1 MNIFEQQNY
10 YEILDISPTATS
22 FEIRSAYKAAL
33 YIYDDG
39 SPVSYSFFSKDER
52 KKILAL
58 LEEAFL
64 TLINDQTRSEY
75 NSELVEEGVLD
86 EETFYGDGYKK
97 PIPIIDLKRSSV
109 STHRKATSSSFKPGR
124 ESNHIISE
132 LLALDVITGSDLR
145 KMRMSLGVPLE
156 YIAEYTKVRINL
168 LRCIEE
174 DRFDGLPST
183 FHLKSFLRSYIEYFQ
198 LDAEPFVDR
207 YMKRVID

>member
-1 MNIFEQQNY
+1 MKPFEQQNY
-10 YEILDISPTATS
+10 YEILDIPPNATQ
-22 FEIRSAYKAAL
+22 FEIRNAYKTAL

-75 NSELVEEGVLD
+75 NRKLLEEGVVDD
-86 EETFYGDGYKK
+86 ETIFGDGYKK
-97 PIPIIDLKRSSV
+97 PIPIIDLKRSRI
-109 STHRKATSSSFKPGR
+109 STHKKIISSKIKSMTSSS
-124 ESNHIISE
+124 HIMRE
-132 LLALDVITGSDLR
+132 LLALDVITGNDLR
-145 KMRMSLGVPLE
+145 KMRMLLDVPLE
-156 YIAEYTKVRINL
+156 HIAEYTKVRINL

-174 DRFDGLPST
+174 DRFDELPST

-198 LDAEPFVDR
+198 LDPGPFVDR
-207 YMKRVID
+207 YMKRVIS

>member
-1 MNIFEQQNY
+1 MNLFEQQNY

-33 YIYDDG
+33 YIYDDS

-52 KKILAL
+52 KKILAV

-75 NSELVEEGVLD
+75 DRELVEEGVLD
-86 EETFYGDGYKK
+86 EETLYGDGYKK
-97 PIPIIDLKRSSV
+97 PIPIIDLKRSRV

-124 ESNHIISE
+124 ESNQIMSE
-132 LLALDVITGSDLR
+132 LLSLDVITGSDLR

-156 YIAEYTKVRINL
+156 NIAEYTKVRINL

-174 DRFDGLPST
+174 DRFDELPST

-198 LDAEPFVDR
+198 LDPEPFVDR
-207 YMKRVID
+207 YMKRVIS